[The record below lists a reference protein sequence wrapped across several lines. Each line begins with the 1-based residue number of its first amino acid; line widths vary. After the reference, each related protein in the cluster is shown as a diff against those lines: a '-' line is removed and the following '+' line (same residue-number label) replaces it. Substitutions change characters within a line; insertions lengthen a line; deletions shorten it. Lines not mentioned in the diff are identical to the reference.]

1 MKRQIPL
8 LLATIV
14 GLVMVADNYI
24 QAAALQQTATTIR
37 AWVVILATMAL
48 ALGAMN
54 LLRVHYARAFG
65 QGRRPGW
72 DNSLVLLVAMIAT
85 IAVGLTAGKNSVAYS
100 YLYDGVMTPGSSTA
114 YALLAFFIGSAAIR
128 SFRLRSLESTLLL
141 VTAVILML
149 TNAPIG
155 SLISPY
161 IPVLGAWLMK
171 IPSAAAQRGIII
183 TSAVAFIAIN
193 LRNILGLST
202 EWLGGSRE

>member
-8 LLATIV
+8 LIAAIV
-14 GLVMVADNYI
+14 GLIMVADSYLK
-24 QAAALQQTATTIR
+24 APVLQQSATTIR
-37 AWVVILATMAL
+37 AWVVILAII
-48 ALGAMN
+48 ALGLGALN
-54 LLRVHYARAFG
+54 LLRIHYGRVFASS
-65 QGRRPGW
+65 RRPGW
-72 DNSLVLLVAMIAT
+72 ENSLVLLVAMIAT
-85 IAVGLTAGKNSVAYS
+85 IVIGLTAGKNSTAYS
-100 YLYDGVMTPGSSTA
+100 YLYDGIMTPGSSTA

-149 TNAPIG
+149 SNAPIG
-155 SLISPY
+155 ALISPY
-161 IPVLGAWLMK
+161 IPKLGAWLMK

-202 EWLGGSRE
+202 EWLGGSRD